1 MLKRKELAD
10 MTFEE
15 IRKLHGEQAAI
26 EAGIAADADTSEL
39 DNEWFKRARPAE
51 EVDPDSMKE
60 PNLGSESPPP
70 VGACRFRV
78 CRKPHGPTNTGRS
91 PNRSPGD

>member
-39 DNEWFKRARPAE
+39 DKEWFKRARPAE

-60 PNLGSESPPP
+60 LTP
-70 VGACRFRV
+70 
-78 CRKPHGPTNTGRS
+78 
-91 PNRSPGD
+91 